1 MRNTAIQET
10 QPVVPRPRTID
21 HATLRQMLDWLVR
34 AREGETI
41 AQLLDDLYE
50 ALTSHFAAEESSGG
64 FFDTIAARHA
74 AEAAQ
79 LREEHRIFLEEIAR
93 LRGEVTPELEP
104 APSKIVRQVVDLVA
118 ALRDHEALE
127 EHLLVDS
134 MASDFG
140 GEN

>member
-1 MRNTAIQET
+1 MRNATIQTQPAIQRE
-10 QPVVPRPRTID
+10 RTID

-34 AREGETI
+34 AREGETV

-50 ALTSHFAAEESSGG
+50 SLTAHFAAEESSGG
-64 FFDTIAARHA
+64 FFDTVAARHA
-74 AEAAQ
+74 AQVER
-79 LREEHRIFLEEIAR
+79 LRAEHRAFLEEIAR
-93 LRGEVTPELEP
+93 LRGEITPELEP
-104 APSKIVRQVVDLVA
+104 VPSKIVREVFDLVA

-134 MASDFG
+134 VGADFG

>member
-1 MRNTAIQET
+1 MRNTAIQPT
-10 QPVVPRPRTID
+10 APATPRRREID
-21 HATLRQMLDWLVR
+21 HVTLRQMFDLLVR

-50 ALTSHFAAEESSGG
+50 ALTIHFAGEESSGG
-64 FFDTIAARHA
+64 FFDTLLARHA
-74 AEAAQ
+74 AQVAQ
-79 LREEHRIFLEEIAR
+79 LREEHRVFLEEIAR

-104 APSKIVRQVVDLVA
+104 VPSKIVRQVVDLVA

-134 MASDFG
+134 IGSDFG